1 MTEGAIALAV
11 ADYVEAV
18 LPAGTPVYLGD
29 VDPVRSAVPHVTAMV
44 TGIAPV
50 GPPEPAFDTVSRV
63 LDGGARQSV
72 DVEVLVEAYGAD
84 AIDWCRRVAVAWLA
98 RGGPAATLRATGAQP
113 YQVDRVLEVSA
124 FVDTATEPRAQ
135 VIVRCYAPWT
145 SPDGLDLSAGD
156 TEIVDVS
163 LDLEGRGTI
172 SVTVADL
179 YLALDD
185 GLYLA
190 LDDAEPLLLEA

>member
-1 MTEGAIALAV
+1 MTEGALALAL

-18 LPAGTPVYLGD
+18 LPSGTPVYLGD
-29 VDPVRSAVPHVTAMV
+29 VDPVRLAAPHVTAMV
-44 TGIAPV
+44 TGIGTV
-50 GPPEPAFDTVSRV
+50 GPPEPAYDTVSRA
-63 LDGGARQSV
+63 LDGGARQMV
-72 DVEVLVEAYGAD
+72 DVEVLVEAYGPE
-84 AIDWCRRVAVAWLA
+84 AIDWCRRVAVAWLS

-124 FVDTATEPRAQ
+124 FMDTATEPRAQ

-145 SPDGLDLSAGD
+145 SPEGLDLSAGD
-156 TEIVDVS
+156 TEVVGVS
-163 LDLEGRGTI
+163 LDMTGRGTI

-185 GLYLA
+185 GLFLA
-190 LDDAEPLLLEA
+190 LDDGEPLLLEA